1 MIFERVKSEGLAHIS
16 YFIGSGNSA
25 AVIDPRRDC
34 QIYVDLA
41 QKNGLKIKH
50 IFETHRNED
59 YAVGSVEL
67 RNMTGADI
75 YHGGGLNWKYG
86 NTVDD
91 GREFRI
97 GRIKISA
104 MATPGHTDESMSYVV
119 YDVSYVKTPIM
130 VFTGDT
136 LFIGDVGRTD
146 FGGRDNIERM
156 SSSQYD
162 SIFNRILPLGD
173 SVILC
178 PAHGAGSLCG
188 ANIADRD
195 ESTLGFERLNNP
207 MLQMS
212 RDDFIKFKKSQKLEM
227 PHYFRRMEKC
237 NIEGAPLLG
246 CLPLPAPLAPDEFKA
261 QIKRGASV
269 VDTGSPLSFGGAHI
283 QGAYSIWL
291 GALSVL
297 AGWVLSYDK
306 PILLVMEDQ
315 SHLDKA
321 VRYLIRIG
329 YDNIA
334 GYLKDGMRSWYNAG
348 FDTERLSL
356 LSVHE
361 FKAKL
366 DKTEALNVIDA
377 RTSGEWES
385 GHIQGSQNIYV
396 GNLPAEMGGLTR
408 QKPAAILCNTGFRAG
423 LGASVLLREGCR
435 KVYNVLGG
443 MTAWKAAGYP
453 VVKD

>member
-1 MIFERVKSEGLAHIS
+1 
-16 YFIGSGNSA
+16 
-25 AVIDPRRDC
+25 
-34 QIYVDLA
+34 
-41 QKNGLKIKH
+41 
-50 IFETHRNED
+50 
-59 YAVGSVEL
+59 
-67 RNMTGADI
+67 
-75 YHGGGLNWKYG
+75 
-86 NTVDD
+86 
-91 GREFRI
+91 
-97 GRIKISA
+97 
-104 MATPGHTDESMSYVV
+104 
-119 YDVSYVKTPIM
+119 
-130 VFTGDT
+130 
-136 LFIGDVGRTD
+136 
-146 FGGRDNIERM
+146 
-156 SSSQYD
+156 
-162 SIFNRILPLGD
+162 
-173 SVILC
+173 
-178 PAHGAGSLCG
+178 
-188 ANIADRD
+188 
-195 ESTLGFERLNNP
+195 

-227 PHYFRRMEKC
+227 PHYFRRMEKY

-246 CLPLPAPLAPDEFKA
+246 CLPLPAPLAPDEFKS
-261 QIKRGASV
+261 QMERGDSV
-269 VDTGSPLSFGGAHI
+269 VDTGSPSSFGGAHI
-283 QGAYSIWL
+283 HGAYSIWL

-297 AGWVLSYDK
+297 AGWVLPYDK

-348 FDTERLSL
+348 FDTGRLSL
-356 LSVHE
+356 LTVHE

-366 DKTEALNVIDA
+366 DKRETLNIIDV

-396 GNLPAEMGGLTR
+396 GNLPSEVGGLTR

-435 KVYNVLGG
+435 EVYNVLGG

-453 VVKD
+453 VAKD